1 MYMFRKLINSNVNS
15 IEAKNFD
22 KDSTKV
28 KENMIAI
35 KKDNSVKEKFSCSQC
50 NFDAINI
57 VGLNVHNTL
66 YHGNQHRKEKV
77 LSKETFSCKVCDY
90 KAGSSTG
97 LDAHVMFS
105 H

>member
-57 VGLNVHNTL
+57 IGLMYTIL
-66 YHGNQHRKEKV
+66 WKSRQKRKGFVKRNIF
-77 LSKETFSCKVCDY
+77 L
-90 KAGSSTG
+90 
-97 LDAHVMFS
+97 
-105 H
+105 